1 MELTYYG
8 QSCFLAEINGTKLL
22 FDPFIR
28 PNELADHIDI
38 DKIDADYIL
47 LTHGHQDHVADAEYI
62 AERTDASFISNFE
75 IINWFA
81 DKGFDGHPLNHGGG
95 HDFEFGRAT
104 FVQAIHSSVLPD
116 GSYGGNPG
124 GFVIESDGID
134 FYVAG
139 DTALTMDM
147 KLIPMSFEPLDF
159 AILPIG
165 DNFTMGVR
173 DAVIASDFIQC
184 DKIVGCHYDTFGF
197 IEIDHDE
204 AKKQFQDQQ
213 KKLILMDIGS
223 TKTFNAG

>member
-8 QSCFLAEINGTKLL
+8 QSCFGAEIDGTNLL

-28 PNELADHIDI
+28 PNELAEHIDVDEI
-38 DKIDADYIL
+38 EADYLL

-62 AERTDASFISNFE
+62 AEQTGATFISNFE

-95 HDFEFGRAT
+95 ANFDFGRVT

-116 GSYGGNPG
+116 GTYGGNPG
-124 GFVIESDGID
+124 GFIIETDEVD
-134 FYVAG
+134 FYHAG

-165 DNFTMGVR
+165 DNFTMDVR
-173 DAVIASDFIQC
+173 AAILASDFIEC

-197 IEIDHDE
+197 IEIDKE
-204 AKKQFQDQQ
+204 QAIQQFQDQQ
-213 KKLILMDIGS
+213 KNLILLDIGES
-223 TKTFNAG
+223 TSF